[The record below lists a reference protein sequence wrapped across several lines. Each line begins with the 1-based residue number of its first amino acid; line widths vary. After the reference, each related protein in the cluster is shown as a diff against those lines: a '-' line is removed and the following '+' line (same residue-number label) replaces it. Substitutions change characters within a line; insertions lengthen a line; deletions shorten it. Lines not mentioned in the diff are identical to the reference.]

1 MNAFSEH
8 HKDSIRF
15 TYGCFD
21 RILLN
26 GCVQSFLEGA
36 RAQGFFYV
44 YRNTYPVSRKVLRD
58 VANDYQ
64 NWVTSSAQNW
74 GVEILDAPE
83 GRRDEFVAPY
93 FRNAEP
99 DQVVVILKAR
109 EPAGIMTSTGAADQW
124 HLETKYRWVNQ
135 FNFYLQDAEWGPMFV
150 RVCPYFPFSTRI
162 CLDHKRRRAGLLV
175 GG

>member
-8 HKDSIRF
+8 HKDSIKF

-26 GCVQSFLEGA
+26 GCVQSFLDGA

-64 NWVTSSAQNW
+64 NWVTHSAQKW
-74 GVEILDAPE
+74 GVEVQDAPE
-83 GRRDEFVAPY
+83 GRRDEFVEPY

-99 DQVVVILKAR
+99 DPGGGDPQGARTSQYHDGDRSRGQVASGNEVSLG
-109 EPAGIMTSTGAADQW
+109 EP
-124 HLETKYRWVNQ
+124 V
-135 FNFYLQDAEWGPMFV
+135 
-150 RVCPYFPFSTRI
+150 
-162 CLDHKRRRAGLLV
+162 
-175 GG
+175 